1 MILEESMFANLLPSK
16 LFMIQVKYPMSTFAL
31 LIMNAFKYLNSYY
44 DKIYI
49 LTLPR
54 LKDRMDYVNKTFEG
68 LNFEFFFGVDKENN
82 SMEEFKK
89 NGTYSTEHYK
99 TFYKSPPDM
108 PLGMLCC
115 ALGHLN
121 IYQEIIKNGYQRTL
135 ILEDDAVPVM
145 QAIEEFP
152 QIINEIPDDLELLY
166 LGYEKNEGT
175 GMKEKVKHFFYQ
187 LFPSNSQLK
196 LNRQIFGN
204 YYPRPVSKHISKAGF
219 HDCTHAYS
227 ITLEAAKKLLAA
239 QQPVRFHPDNLVSYL
254 NCTDKLNGYI
264 AKPKMFT
271 QLSAFKHHVDSL
283 TGN

>member
-1 MILEESMFANLLPSK
+1 MLTIPIPLSLHP
-16 LFMIQVKYPMSTFAL
+16 FMT
-31 LIMNAFKYLNSYY
+31 AFQHLNEYY

-54 LKDRMDYVNKTFEG
+54 LQDRIDYINKTFEG
-68 LNFEFFFGVDKENN
+68 LNFEFFHGVDKQEH
-82 SMEEFKK
+82 SLKEFKEG
-89 NGTYSTEHYK
+89 GTYSTELYRS
-99 TFYKSPPDM
+99 FYKSPDEM

-115 ALGHLN
+115 ALGHVH
-121 IYQEIIKNGYQRTL
+121 IYEKIIKEGYERTL

-145 QAIEEFP
+145 EAILQFP
-152 QIINEIPDDLELLY
+152 EVVKELPADLELLY

-175 GMKEKVKHFFYQ
+175 GIREKVKHFFYQ
-187 LFPSNSQLK
+187 LFPSNVQLK

-204 YYPRPVSKHISKAGF
+204 YYPRPVSTHVARAGF

-227 ITLEAAKKLLAA
+227 ITQEGARKLLAT
-239 QQPVRFHPDNLVSYL
+239 QQPVRFHPDNLLSYL

-264 AKPKMFT
+264 ARPKLFK
-271 QLSAFKHHVDSL
+271 QLSAFNKQGNSL

>member
-1 MILEESMFANLLPSK
+1 M
-16 LFMIQVKYPMSTFAL
+16 T
-31 LIMNAFKYLNSYY
+31 AFQHLNTYY

-54 LKDRMDYVNKTFEG
+54 LQERIEYIKKTFVG
-68 LNFEFFFGVDKENN
+68 LDYEFFYGEDKA
-82 SMEEFKK
+82 MHTMDEFKM
-89 NGTYSTEHYK
+89 NGTYSTELYAS
-99 TFYKSPPDM
+99 FYKSPSDM

-115 ALGHLN
+115 ALGHVH
-121 IYQEIIKNGYQRTL
+121 IYEKIIREGFSRTL

-145 QAIEEFP
+145 NAIEQFP
-152 QIINEIPDDLELLY
+152 QIKMEMPADLELLY

-204 YYPRPVSKHISKAGF
+204 YYPKPITRHIAKAGF

-227 ITLEAAKKLLAA
+227 VTLEGARKLLTA
-239 QQPVRFHPDNLVSYL
+239 QQPVRFHPDNLLSYL

-264 AKPKMFT
+264 ARPKLFN
-271 QLSAFKHHVDSL
+271 QLSAFNPQGKSL
-283 TGN
+283 TGH